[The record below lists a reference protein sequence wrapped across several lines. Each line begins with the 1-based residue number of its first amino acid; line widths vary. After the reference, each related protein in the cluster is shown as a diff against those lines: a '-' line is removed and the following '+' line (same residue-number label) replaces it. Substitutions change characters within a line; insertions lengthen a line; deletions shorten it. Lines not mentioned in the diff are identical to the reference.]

1 MKRVWL
7 ILAAMLGLAATA
19 MPASADVQ
27 YTLNCSGNA
36 ANCGA
41 GNNNFNFGTVTLS
54 TPNGLTSVHVVV
66 QLAAGYRFSSTNND
80 DAFYWN
86 APTFALNNNQNITN
100 LTSTFDSNGVQNNGT
115 RNAGSY
121 FNTGGFDYFVER
133 DNSGGSPTSLSFDVT
148 RTGGLTLGDFNEK
161 NGDNAGAYFFAAQI
175 RTTTAFSSLFWVASN
190 KAGVRV
196 PEPGTMTLSIAALG
210 GLMGLAMLQRRRKLV
225 RAA

>member
-1 MKRVWL
+1 MKRFWL
-7 ILAAMLGLAATA
+7 ILAAMLGLAASA
-19 MPASADVQ
+19 VPASADVV
-27 YTLNCSGNA
+27 YTFNCSGSA

-54 TPNGLTSVHVVV
+54 TPVANSVHVVV
-66 QLAAGYRFSSTNND
+66 QLASGYRFGGSNND

-86 APTFALNNNQNITN
+86 APTFAMNNNQNITN
-100 LTSTFDSNGVQNNGT
+100 LTGTFDSTGVQNNGT

-148 RTGGLTLGDFNEK
+148 RTGGLTLTNFAET
-161 NGDNAGAYFFAAQI
+161 NGDNAGVFYFAAQI
-175 RTTTAFSSLFWVASN
+175 RTTVNNSSLFWVASN
-190 KAGVRV
+190 KAGVNI

-210 GLMGLAMLQRRRKLV
+210 SLMGLVMLQRRRKLA
-225 RAA
+225 RA

>member
-36 ANCGA
+36 ADCGA

-66 QLAAGYRFSSTNND
+66 QLASGYRFSSTNND

-100 LTSTFDSNGVQNNGT
+100 LTSTFDSNGLQNNGV

-133 DNSGGSPTSLSFDVT
+133 DNSGGSPTSLSFDTT
-148 RTGGLTLGDFNEK
+148 RTGGLTLADFAQGND
-161 NGDNAGAYFFAAQI
+161 GGVFYFAAQI
-175 RTTTAFSSLFWVASN
+175 RTTASGSNLFWVASN

-196 PEPGTMTLSIAALG
+196 PEPATMTLSIAALG
-210 GLMGLAMLQRRRKLV
+210 GLMGLAILQRRRKLV